1 MSKKVNW
8 AEMDSRVRNRRA
20 VWTPGERAEVEESL
34 KKLPDL
40 ANQIETIKV
49 AQPAIG
55 FTDTDDDDDDDDDD
69 DAN

>member
-8 AEMDSRVRNRRA
+8 AEVDKRIRNRR
-20 VWTPGERAEVEESL
+20 VIWTPDERQAVEESL

-40 ANQIETIKV
+40 TEQSETLTL
-49 AQPAIG
+49 AQPAVG
-55 FTDTDDDDDDDDDD
+55 GGDEDDDDD